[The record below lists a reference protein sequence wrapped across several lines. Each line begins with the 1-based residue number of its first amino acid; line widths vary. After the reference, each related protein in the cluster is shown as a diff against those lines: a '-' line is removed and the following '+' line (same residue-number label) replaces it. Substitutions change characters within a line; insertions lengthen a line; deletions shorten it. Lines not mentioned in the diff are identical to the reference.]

1 MSSDIFLLW
10 IPDKSCYC
18 NFFRDDGLEIMIIIT
33 EYKNQNIG
41 VFGLGK
47 AGSAT
52 VASLAA
58 GGAQVF
64 AWDDKAA
71 DSRQWTVDTK
81 INELVHRPPS
91 TVHYREWPWPQLKA
105 LILAPGVPLTH
116 PAPHPVVVLAREH
129 HVPVIGDIELLQ
141 RAQPAARYIAITGTN
156 GKSTTT
162 ALIGHIL
169 KEAGRKVQVG
179 GNIGTA
185 ALTLEPLA
193 DDGIYVLETS
203 SYQLDLVR
211 STRFHVAVFLNI
223 TPDHLDR
230 HGSMEGYVTAKCHI
244 FDRQQPG
251 DVAVLAVDDEY
262 TRQIRDSVLRI
273 QGSKIIPVSAGEK
286 LEHGIHAVDGFL
298 VDHYFPESRSL
309 KHESLLAITSLTG
322 RHNWQNAAAAYAACR
337 ASGVAPDVIIAAMK
351 TFPGLRHRLQL
362 VAEIGGVCFI
372 NDSKATNADA
382 TSNALAPYDS
392 IYWILGGKPKEG
404 GIVSLAEYFPKI
416 RHAFLIG
423 EAADAFARTLEGKV
437 PYTHSG
443 TLEAA
448 TKQAAALAWREKKPQ
463 AVVLL
468 SPACASFDQWK
479 SFEQRGDAFC
489 GYVEALNAAGSHQ

>member
-1 MSSDIFLLW
+1 
-10 IPDKSCYC
+10 
-18 NFFRDDGLEIMIIIT
+18 MIVVS
-33 EYKNQNIG
+33 EYRGQAVG

-64 AWDDKAA
+64 AWDDK
-71 DSRQWTVDTK
+71 Q
-81 INELVHRPPS
+81 PS
-91 TVHYREWPWPQLKA
+91 GTANQQPEIKLMPFSEWPWDKLKA
-105 LILAPGVPLTH
+105 LVLAPGVPLTH

-203 SYQLDLVR
+203 SYQLDLVH

-230 HGSMEGYVTAKCHI
+230 HGSMEGYVAAKCHI

-251 DVAVLAVDDEY
+251 DVAVLAVDDEW
-262 TRQIRDSVLRI
+262 TRKVAGGKWRVVSDVELIKVSSQQILNEGVF
-273 QGSKIIPVSAGEK
+273 VANGE
-286 LEHGIHAVDGFL
+286 LFDTSFSRHSPLGTLHAV
-298 VDHYFPESRSL
+298 
-309 KHESLLAITSLTG
+309 TSLTG

-362 VAEIGGVCFI
+362 VAEIGGVRFI

-404 GIVSLAEYFPKI
+404 GIVSLTEYFPKI

-437 PYTHSG
+437 PYTHSV